1 MIEKFIIV
9 FTKKSERKLDKLILE
24 NCPTSLSLSRTK
36 IQDLI
41 KRKMIFDPQKR
52 DPLTLKTKT
61 NDLEQ
66 VILYIDKHLKL
77 KLTPENLDVPIVFE
91 DKSLVVFNKP
101 ANMVVHP
108 VKFSQSGTLVNFLIY
123 KYKDSLPTT
132 YDELRPGIIH
142 RLDKDTSGLLVVA
155 KTEAS
160 AVSLIAQ
167 FKSRQVKKVYLAL
180 CIGNPA
186 ENLNKI
192 ITRQGI
198 SVLEDNSIEVK
209 TYIRRNR
216 TNREIMEVHSDQG
229 KLAISRFSVQVVY
242 DLGKNQKLSLVSCE
256 IETGR
261 THQIR
266 VQAKLIGH
274 PIFGDKLYK
283 LSRKEDF
290 EVEKTILSLCDDDQ
304 RLRQMLHAH
313 ELSIRHPE
321 SDECLSFR
329 ADLPSDFSYLLSKLS
344 KYKKS

>member
-9 FTKKSERKLDKLILE
+9 LTKKSERKLDKLILE
-24 NCPTSLSLSRTK
+24 NCPSSLSLSRTK

-41 KRKMIFDPQKR
+41 KRKMIFDPQKL
-52 DPLTLKTKT
+52 DALTLKTKT
-61 NDLEQ
+61 NDLDQ
-66 VILYIDKHLKL
+66 VILYIDNHPNRN
-77 KLTPENLDVPIVFE
+77 LTPENLDVPIVFE

-108 VKFSQSGTLVNFLIY
+108 VKSSQGGTLVNFLIY
-123 KYKDSLPTT
+123 KYKNTLPTT

-142 RLDKDTSGLLVVA
+142 RLDKDTSGLLVIA
-155 KTEAS
+155 KTGSCADH
-160 AVSLIAQ
+160 LISE

-186 ENLNKI
+186 ENFSKI
-192 ITRQGI
+192 ISKAGV
-198 SVLEDNSIEVK
+198 SVLEDNSIKVE
-209 TYIRRNR
+209 TYIKRNKS
-216 TNREIMEVHSDQG
+216 NREIMEVNSDQG
-229 KLAISRFSVQVVY
+229 KFAISRFSVQTVY
-242 DLGKNQKLSLVSCE
+242 DLGKYQKLSLVSCE

-266 VQAKLIGH
+266 VHAKLIGH

-283 LSRKEDF
+283 LRRKEDF
-290 EVEKTILSLCDDDQ
+290 EVEKTILSLCEDNL

-321 SDECLSFR
+321 SGESLSFR
-329 ADLPSDFSYLLSKLS
+329 ADLPSDFSHLLSKLN